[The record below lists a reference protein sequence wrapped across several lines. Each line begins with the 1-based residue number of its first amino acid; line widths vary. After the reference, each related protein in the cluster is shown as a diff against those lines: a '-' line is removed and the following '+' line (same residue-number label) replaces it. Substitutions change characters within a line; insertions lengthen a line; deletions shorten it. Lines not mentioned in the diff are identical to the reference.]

1 MLSRL
6 PAVLT
11 SSMAPGPPDLPAAAP
26 TPLRDLAALRLM
38 LEQGWQIE
46 APVLARLAWSQRRT
60 GELDYHVILAR
71 AAQRTL
77 VVIATSPAIRQFL
90 SENNIPVV

>member
-6 PAVLT
+6 PAIPP
-11 SSMAPGPPDLPAAAP
+11 SGKASGPPDPAAATP
-26 TPLRDLAALRLM
+26 APLRDLAALRLM

-46 APVLARLAWSQRRT
+46 TPVLARLAWSQRRT
-60 GELDYHVILAR
+60 GELDYHIILAR

-77 VVIATSPAIRQFL
+77 LVLAADPAIRQFL
-90 SENNIPVV
+90 GENKIPVV